1 MVLRCE
7 MSNLNFEWIGSILGM
22 AGAFLVALNGKYASY
37 GWVSFLLANIV
48 MIGFA
53 VESSLYGILCQ
64 QVVFMGTSVLG
75 LWRSS
80 GAKKA

>member
-1 MVLRCE
+1 MIDWG
-7 MSNLNFEWIGSILGM
+7 FEWLGSALGII
-22 AGAFLVALNGKYASY
+22 GAFLVAINGKYASY

-53 VESSLYGILCQ
+53 IESGLYGILCQ

-75 LWRSS
+75 LWRSND
-80 GAKKA
+80 AKKA